1 MRVERKNIVKTNK
14 KGVRKV
20 FRNVY
25 RKNRNLIGKGYKKVR
40 GQNRV
45 VKMTPQEMKKY
56 NPQTNPN
63 FKRAILKRKI
73 KKHIIGVRKKRTF
86 SSGQYKSLH
95 KK

>member
-1 MRVERKNIVKTNK
+1 MRVERKNIVRTK

-25 RKNRNLIGKGYKKVR
+25 RKKRNLIGKGYKKIR

-56 NPQTNPN
+56 NPFTNIN

-73 KKHIIGVRKKRTF
+73 KKHIIGVRKKRTI
-86 SSGQYKSLH
+86 SSGQYKSIH